1 MHMKLLTA
9 TSIVALAL
17 AASGARAQTVDY
29 GSLETLFGEPV
40 TTSATGSPQKV
51 TEVPVDMEIISAED
65 IRRSGAR
72 DIPGVLQHVAGVNV
86 LRWTNDHADVGIQGY
101 NQAYSPRLLVLI
113 DGRQVY
119 ADYYGF
125 TPWTT
130 LPVEL
135 SEIRQIEVVRG
146 PNSALFGF
154 NAVGGVINIVTYSPL
169 YDSANTVTLSGGTQG
184 LAEGTA
190 VGTVKLGSWAGL
202 RIGVGGRSDDD
213 FSTPQALADIGTRR
227 GDNRG
232 EINVDS
238 TFQLS
243 SNIQASIEATHSE
256 ADEAEMLPT
265 YSMAYLRYG
274 TNSVKGQV
282 TADTSAGLLQ
292 GTVYSNWIKALGY
305 TGTSNAAI
313 TDFDNQVT
321 VVQLQD
327 LYKLDS
333 NLTVRGAVEYR
344 HNTVSGGSTLSG
356 AHVFYDVLSASGMV
370 DWKITPD
377 LTLTNALRLDHLEL
391 GRDGYI
397 APGPFTDASWNQ
409 TVDEPSFNSGLV
421 WHADDLDTFRLT
433 AARGVQVPNLTEL
446 GALNYSGP
454 GLFIGGVPTVA
465 PTIVMNYEIGWD
477 RPVAAIDGLLRVSA
491 YHQTTDQISS
501 LFAFGSFSSTGLTI
515 VSGNIGSS
523 KADGLNF
530 ELKGKFLENGRWG
543 FSYTP
548 EIITD
553 NFNTAADLSAA
564 ATDFQHTTPNHIVK
578 GNIGWS
584 EGKWEA
590 DLYGQYQSS
599 NYGLVSEGGNAL
611 ASTLSKIDGWA
622 SFDARVAY
630 KVTDWATLSLS
641 GQNISQSAQRQTSG
655 PDVERSVYGTVTVN
669 F

>member
-9 TSIVALAL
+9 TSIVALSL
-17 AASGARAQTVDY
+17 AAASAQAQTVDY
-29 GSLETLFGEPV
+29 GSLETLFGEAI

-51 TEVPVDMEIISAED
+51 TEVPVDMEIITADD

-72 DIPGVLQHVAGVNV
+72 DIPGVLQHVAGVDV
-86 LRWTNDHADVGIQGY
+86 MRWTNSAADVGVQGY

-119 ADYYGF
+119 ADFYGY

-169 YDSANTVTLSGGTQG
+169 YDSANAVTLSGGTQG

-190 VGTVKLGSWAGL
+190 VGTVKLGDWAGL
-202 RIGVGGRSDDD
+202 RIGVGGRANDD
-213 FSTPQALADIGTRR
+213 FSTPLPAASVGERR

-232 EINVDS
+232 EINIDGVFKLGD
-238 TFQLS
+238 
-243 SNIQASIEATHSE
+243 NIQATIEATHSQS
-256 ADEAEMLPT
+256 DTTEMLPS
-265 YSMAYLRYG
+265 YSLVYDRYG
-274 TNSVKGQV
+274 TYSLKGQIA
-282 TADTSAGLLQ
+282 ADTAAGLIQ
-292 GTVYSNWIKALGY
+292 GTVYSNWIKNAGFS
-305 TGTSNAAI
+305 GTSLAPEF
-313 TDFDNQVT
+313 TDNNQVT

-333 NLTVRGAVEYR
+333 DLTVRGAVEYR
-344 HNTVSGGSTLSG
+344 HNTATSGQISG
-356 AHVFYDVLSASGMV
+356 AHIFYDVLSASGMV
-370 DWKITPD
+370 DWKIAPELD
-377 LTLTNALRLDHLEL
+377 FTNAVRVDHLTL

-409 TVDEPSFNSGLV
+409 TLDEPSFNSGLV
-421 WHADDLDTFRLT
+421 WHADELDTLRLT
-433 AARGVQVPNLTEL
+433 AARGVQVPNLTEF
-446 GALNYSGP
+446 GTINYSAP
-454 GLFIGGVPTVA
+454 GIFLGGVPTVA
-465 PTIVMNYEIGWD
+465 PTIVMNYQIGWD
-477 RPVAAIDGLLRVSA
+477 RPIAAIDGSFRVSA
-491 YHQTTDQISS
+491 YHQTTDDIAANEGTLAISP
-501 LFAFGSFSSTGLTI
+501 TG
-515 VSGNIGSS
+515 VQFVAANIANSR
-523 KADGLNF
+523 ADGLNL

-548 EIITD
+548 EIVTD
-553 NFNTAADLSAA
+553 HFFPTANLSTAS
-564 ATDFQHTTPNHIVK
+564 TDFQHTTPNHIVK
-578 GNIGWS
+578 ANIGWS

-590 DLYGQYQSS
+590 DLFGQYQSS
-599 NYGLVSEGGNAL
+599 TYGLINNPGALVGSEL
-611 ASTLSKIDGWA
+611 TKIDGWA

-630 KVTDWATLSLS
+630 KVTDWATISLS